1 MKPRSFVLGVVLI
14 VVLGSTVAVAGGGA
28 PPQPD
33 STTTEAESVGSTI
46 GAAETGD
53 EWSLPL
59 PIDAAVTTEP
69 LSVDDR
75 LVVGSERG
83 LYVFENESLEQFV
96 PTGPVRSIGAVD
108 DGVVVALVDDQAFA
122 NVKGVDLSSGEV
134 VWSTARQRSVYS
146 PDVGYEDRQVPAFDS
161 EPIGD
166 VDGDGTGDVAVSMGA
181 SVVAVSGA
189 TGEHI
194 WTYEHERNVWQ
205 LAMADGTLFAGSQSG
220 HLLALGPGDGALKY
234 AERIAEP
241 FESDGG
247 SLGTVP
253 RSVWS
258 VEPVTVGGGE
268 RIAVTTEAGDVAVVE
283 PSDGTEQW
291 RTSVTEFDADLLERY
306 YRGGDRS
313 RTPTAPGDAHYFN
326 LELTVVDDGG
336 DAKLAVDAT
345 VVERPEER
353 RYETATSE
361 LHLLDARSGDRE
373 WSTDRIDLESVGS
386 IVSEP
391 SIEDGNLLLA
401 TPPKQGTQEIAVVSL
416 SDGSPAGSIAIDV
429 VPSAEPSGPQTGV
442 GYIGTNGDEL
452 AVVASAGDLSVVDAS
467 GAVQWSYPV
476 VTEVRVTAVADFTGD
491 GTDDY
496 LLTAPTGLDR
506 ATQSRS
512 MQVRSGV
519 DGSIVWSASLDAE
532 AVLGAG
538 GYAITRPIDGDGGA
552 DILSVRQ
559 HPNRDK
565 PGGVIAVLSGDDGSV
580 TNQFQLAGPDGAMR
594 LASVEPIGDATGNG
608 NQDAIVG
615 GHQGV
620 AVVDLDEGAVVW
632 QRVYDERRTSR
643 GTDDGATVWNPFDE
657 PGDIQYRT
665 VGGDATG
672 TDVVAMNPRT
682 GGIATV
688 RIDTGGDELSVET
701 VRKTSIDGSI
711 QPNSMASL
719 GDLTD
724 DGVDDLYLEYRA
736 DDESKGAVFSPGA
749 GEIVLTASQPR
760 DLSLV
765 TTEADFTGDGTPG
778 MVIYRGADTQTVT
791 AYSGVEQ
798 VWSTQVARP
807 PISAT
812 IHPAAP
818 AGDVDGDGREEIALV
833 EGSERDGSGARV
845 TLYDVATGDLV
856 ETMALDAWEG
866 GVGEPQPGV
875 NAERIPDQ
883 TGDGQPELGAVAA
896 MRHDSQAALEYF
908 VADPSEGEVLIS
920 GDGSPSRF
928 LELDKGVGILEGG
941 SVQSVDVTSGVT
953 LRDPQVG
960 SPVRLAWS
968 FDAGTEYVTTV
979 TVNDR
984 PVAITP
990 EQETT
995 VALPP
1000 GTHEI
1005 GLQATGPDGITVHD
1019 TTTVTVEGGSSM
1031 DLVLYGMTAL
1041 FVLVLFALGR
1051 TGGLVRRVR
1060 R

>member
-1 MKPRSFVLGVVLI
+1 MVLI

-28 PPQPD
+28 PPQSD
-33 STTTEAESVGSTI
+33 STTDEPESVASTLET
-46 GAAETGD
+46 AETAGD
-53 EWSLPL
+53 WSLPI

-69 LSVDDR
+69 TYVDGR

-83 LYVFENESLEQFV
+83 LYVFEDESLEQFV
-96 PTGPVRSIGAVD
+96 PTGPVRSIGAVA
-108 DGVVVALVDDQAFA
+108 DGIVVALVDDQEFA
-122 NVKGVDLSSGEV
+122 NVMGVDLSNGEV

-181 SVVAVSGA
+181 GVVAVSGA

-194 WTYEHERNVWQ
+194 WTFEHERNVWQ
-205 LAMADGTLFAGSQSG
+205 LAIADGTLFAGSQSG
-220 HLLALGPGDGALKY
+220 HLLALGPGDGELQF

-247 SLGTVP
+247 SPGTVP

-268 RIAVTTEAGDVAVVE
+268 RVAVTTEGGDVAVVE
-283 PSDGTEQW
+283 PSDGTVQW
-291 RTSVTEFDADLLERY
+291 RTSITEFDGDLLERY

-313 RTPTAPGDAHYFN
+313 GTPTAPGDAHYFN
-326 LELTVVDDGG
+326 LDLTVVENGG
-336 DAKLAVDAT
+336 EAKLAVDAT
-345 VVERPEER
+345 VEERPEER
-353 RYETATSE
+353 RYESASSA
-361 LHLLDARSGDRE
+361 LHLLDARSGDHE

-391 SIEDGNLLLA
+391 GIEDGNLLLA
-401 TPPKQGTQEIAVVSL
+401 TPPSQGTQEISVVSL
-416 SDGSPAGSIAIDV
+416 ADGSAAGTIAIDV
-429 VPSAEPSGPQTGV
+429 VPSAEQRGPQTGV
-442 GYIGTNGDEL
+442 GYIGTNGEDL
-452 AVVASAGDLSVVDAS
+452 AVVASASDLSVVDAS

-476 VTEVRVTAVADFTGD
+476 ITEVRVAAVADFTGD

-506 ATQSRS
+506 GTQSRS

-519 DGSIVWSASLDAE
+519 DGSIVWSASLDAD
-532 AVLGAG
+532 AVHEGG

-580 TNQFQLAGPDGAMR
+580 TNQFQLAGRDGAMR

-615 GHQGV
+615 GQQGV
-620 AVVDLDEGAVVW
+620 AVVDLAEGAVVW
-632 QRVYDERRTSR
+632 QRVYDDRRTSR
-643 GTDDGATVWNPFDE
+643 ETDDGATAWNPFDE

-665 VGGDATG
+665 VGGDGTG
-672 TDVVAMNPRT
+672 TDVVALHPRT
-682 GGIATV
+682 GAIATV
-688 RIDTGGDELSVET
+688 RIDTSGDGLSFET
-701 VRKTSIDGSI
+701 VRRTSVDGNIDPGTI
-711 QPNSMASL
+711 ESL

-724 DGVDDLYLEYRA
+724 DGVDDLYFEYRSE
-736 DDESKGAVFSPGA
+736 DESRGAVFSPAA
-749 GEIVLTASQPR
+749 GEIVMTVSQPR

-765 TTEADFTGDGTPG
+765 TTEGDFTGDGTPG
-778 MVIYRGADTQTVT
+778 MVIYRGADTRTVT
-791 AYSGVEQ
+791 AYSGVEE
-798 VWSTQVARP
+798 VWSTQVERP
-807 PISAT
+807 PISGT

-818 AGDVDGDGREEIALV
+818 AGDVDGDGSEEIALV
-833 EGSERDGSGARV
+833 EGSQRDGNGARV
-845 TLYDVATGDLV
+845 TLYDVATGERV
-856 ETMALDAWEG
+856 ETMALDAWEA
-866 GVGEPQPGV
+866 GVGEPQPGAY
-875 NAERIPDQ
+875 AERIPDQ

-896 MRHDSQAALEYF
+896 TRHASQASLAFF
-908 VADPSEGEVLIS
+908 VANPSEGELLIS
-920 GDGSPSRF
+920 GDGAPSRF
-928 LELDKGVGILEGG
+928 LELDEGVGIVEGG

-953 LRDPQVG
+953 LREPQGG
-960 SPVRLAWS
+960 SPVQLAWT
-968 FDAGTEYVTTV
+968 FDAATAYVTTV
-979 TVNDR
+979 TVDDR

-990 EQETT
+990 AQETT
-995 VALPP
+995 VELPP

-1005 GLQATGPDGITVHD
+1005 GVQATGPDGITVHD

-1041 FVLVLFALGR
+1041 SVLVLFALGR

>member
-1 MKPRSFVLGVVLI
+1 MVLI

-28 PPQPD
+28 SPQSD
-33 STTTEAESVGSTI
+33 ATTEEAESVKSNLE
-46 GAAETGD
+46 AAETGD
-53 EWSLPL
+53 DWSLPV

-69 LSVDDR
+69 TYVDGR

-83 LYVFENESLEQFV
+83 LYVFEDESLEQFV
-96 PTGPVRSIGAVD
+96 PTGPVRSIGAVA
-108 DGVVVALVDDQAFA
+108 DGMVVALVDDQESP
-122 NVKGVDLSSGEV
+122 NVMGVDLSNGEV

-166 VDGDGTGDVAVSMGA
+166 VDDDGTGDVAVSMGA
-181 SVVAVSGA
+181 GVVAVSGA

-194 WTYEHERNVWQ
+194 WSYEHERNVWQ
-205 LAMADGTLFAGSQSG
+205 LSMADGTLFAGSQSG
-220 HLLALGPGDGALKY
+220 HLLALGPRDGALKY

-247 SLGTVP
+247 SLDAVP

-268 RIAVTTEAGDVAVVE
+268 RVAVTTEAGDVAVVE
-283 PSDGTEQW
+283 PSDGTVEW
-291 RTSVTEFDADLLERY
+291 RTSITEFDGDLLERY
-306 YRGGDRS
+306 YRSGDRTG
-313 RTPTAPGDAHYFN
+313 TPTAPGDAHYFN
-326 LELTVVDDGG
+326 LDLTVVEDGG

-345 VVERPEER
+345 VEEQPDERG
-353 RYETATSE
+353 YESATSE
-361 LHLLDARSGDRE
+361 LHLLDAKSGDRE
-373 WSTDRIDLESVGS
+373 WSTDRIDLASVGS

-391 SIEDGNLLLA
+391 GIEDGNLLLA
-401 TPPKQGTQEIAVVSL
+401 TPPEQGTQEISVVSL
-416 SDGSPAGSIAIDV
+416 ADGSAAGTIAIDV
-429 VPSAEPSGPQTGV
+429 VPGTERRGPQTGV
-442 GYIGTNGDEL
+442 GYIGTNGEDL
-452 AVVASAGDLSVVDAS
+452 AVAAAAGDLSVVDAS

-476 VTEVRVTAVADFTGD
+476 LTEVRVAAVADFTGD

-496 LLTAPTGLDR
+496 LLTAPTGLER
-506 ATQSRS
+506 ETQSRS

-519 DGSIVWSASLDAE
+519 DGSIVWSASLDAD

-608 NQDAIVG
+608 KQDAIVG

-620 AVVDLDEGAVVW
+620 AVVDLAEGAVVW
-632 QRVYDERRTSR
+632 QRVYDERRTNP
-643 GTDDGATVWNPFDE
+643 GTDDGATAWNPFEE
-657 PGDIQYRT
+657 PGEIHYRT

-672 TDVVAMNPRT
+672 TDVVAMHPRT

-688 RIDTGGDELSVET
+688 RIDTSGDGLSFET
-701 VRKTSIDGSI
+701 LRQTSIDGNI
-711 QPNSMASL
+711 DPGTIESL

-724 DGVDDLYLEYRA
+724 DGVDDLYFEYRSE
-736 DDESKGAVFSPGA
+736 DESKGAVFSPAA
-749 GEIVLTASQPR
+749 GEIVTTVSQPQ

-765 TTEADFTGDGTPG
+765 TTEGDFTGDGTPG
-778 MVIYRGADTQTVT
+778 MVIYRGADTRTVT
-791 AYSGVEQ
+791 AYSGVEE
-798 VWSTQVARP
+798 VWSTQVERP
-807 PISAT
+807 RTSAT

-818 AGDVDGDGREEIALV
+818 AGDVDGDGSEEIALV

-845 TLYDVATGDLV
+845 TLYDVATGDRV
-856 ETMALDAWEG
+856 ETMALDAWED
-866 GVGEPQPGV
+866 GVGEPQPGQY
-875 NAERIPDQ
+875 AERIPDR
-883 TGDGQPELGAVAA
+883 TGDGQPELGAVAPT
-896 MRHDSQAALEYF
+896 RYGSQGSLAFY
-908 VADPSEGEVLIS
+908 VADPSEGELLIS
-920 GDGSPSRF
+920 GDGAPNRF
-928 LELDKGVGILEGG
+928 LELDEGVGIVEGG

-953 LRDPQVG
+953 LREPQVG
-960 SPVRLAWS
+960 SPVQLEWT
-968 FDAGTEYVTTV
+968 FDAGTAYVTTV

-990 EQETT
+990 AQETA
-995 VALPP
+995 VDLPP

-1005 GLQATGPDGITVHD
+1005 GVQATGPDGISVHD
-1019 TTTVTVEGGSSM
+1019 STTVTVEGGSSM

-1041 FVLVLFALGR
+1041 SVLVLFALGR
-1051 TGGLVRRVR
+1051 TGGLVGRVR